1 MKLGENPSFALCSH
15 RLICQTQSMKQT
27 FLMIVSLAFVACASA
42 PKIEVVSNSDE
53 AKAAIEREIER
64 VEKIIIKDSMITD
77 LKPVEGLTTLKYI
90 NLQRNRITDLTPLTN
105 LKNLKVLILEQNR
118 ITDLTP
124 LAGLT
129 KLENLSL
136 ENNKVTDLTP
146 LACLTGLTQL
156 NLINNNVTDLKPL
169 ESLKGLRELELHGN
183 LINDLSPL
191 AGLTGLTELILHDN
205 QITGEQLK
213 YLWGLKQLK
222 ELSLSHN
229 STLTKAQITEL
240 QKTLPKCE
248 INHNATK

>member
-1 MKLGENPSFALCSH
+1 MFRINTELEPSENLGFPLGSQWA
-15 RLICQTQSMKQT
+15 ICQTQAMKQT
-27 FLMIVSLAFVACASA
+27 FLMIVALALVGCASA
-42 PKIEVVSNSDE
+42 SKIEVVSNSDE

-77 LKPVEGLTTLKYI
+77 LKPFESLTTVKYI
-90 NLQRNRITDLTPLTN
+90 NLQRNRITDLTPLAN

-129 KLENLSL
+129 KLEIL
-136 ENNKVTDLTP
+136 D
-146 LACLTGLTQL
+146 
-156 NLINNNVTDLKPL
+156 LINNDVTDLKPL

-183 LINDLSPL
+183 LITDLSPL
-191 AGLTGLTELILHDN
+191 VGLTGLTELILHDN

-213 YLWGLKQLK
+213 YLGGLKQLK

-229 STLTKAQITEL
+229 STLSKAQIAEL
-240 QKTLPKCE
+240 EKALPKCK